1 MIVEMRVPMPMTLD
15 EFDKGWLYM
24 AMKASEEASEEGDS
38 GVVILKNEPYD
49 NTDGHLG
56 TSEKSGNLI
65 PKNKGQYTLKQYF
78 LGSKLPG
85 WLTYILPRDSMYLT
99 EESWN
104 AFPECLTILTSNYM
118 SHKKTRIF
126 VKTSFRM
133 HDNGKL
139 DNPHGL
145 TAEELKERVVHTLDI
160 SAQDKNDKDYKA
172 KYDPSLVRCE
182 KAGRGPL
189 KQGWIGAYQGP
200 PKAETS
206 VGVDEKKKNGNDS
219 DGKGPAPLPMMTAY
233 KLIRADFKVWGLQT
247 KTENTIINSQLK
259 LFLRTH
265 GQAFCTLDDY
275 QSLSMEDI
283 RKLEAEAK
291 KKLETLREIKMSPKK
306 KSRKS
311 SKMDQNLAKVPAT
324 T

>member
-1 MIVEMRVPMPMTLD
+1 MIVEMRVPMPLTLE

-38 GVVILKNEPYD
+38 GVVILKNEAYD

-56 TSEKSGNLI
+56 VSEKSGNEI

-85 WLTYILPRDSMYLT
+85 WLTYLLPRDSMYLT

-118 SHKKTRIF
+118 SHKKTRIY

-133 HDNGKL
+133 NDNGKT
-139 DNPHGL
+139 DNVHNL
-145 TAEELKERVVHTLDI
+145 NADELKKRIIHNIDI
-160 SAQDKNDKDYKA
+160 CEQDKDDKDYKK
-172 KYDPSLVRCE
+172 KYDPSVNRCE
-182 KAGRGPL
+182 KAQRGPL
-189 KQGWIGAYQGP
+189 KPGWM
-200 PKAETS
+200 
-206 VGVDEKKKNGNDS
+206 DEFKPLANGDND
-219 DGKGPAPLPMMTAY
+219 DGKGPKAMPMMCAY

-259 LFLRTH
+259 LFRATH
-265 GQAFCTLDDY
+265 GQAFCLLDEY
-275 QSLSMEDI
+275 QNLSMDDI
-283 RKLEAEAK
+283 RKLEDAAKQKLENLKKLQEEKKAK
-291 KKLETLREIKMSPKK
+291 KK
-306 KSRKS
+306 S
-311 SKMDQNLAKVPAT
+311 SKSATDLTKVPAT
-324 T
+324 S